1 MAASPFL
8 PTKFPDKVGFM
19 QGILSSEDP
28 GICMLCQ
35 ANLQSYRSSSV
46 TKQVLVD
53 NISVMYKEGRK
64 IGCDLL

>member
-1 MAASPFL
+1 
-8 PTKFPDKVGFM
+8 M

-28 GICMLCQ
+28 GICVLCQ